1 MDVNPTGS
9 GTPSIVDRAKAI
21 ILQPKAAWPVI
32 EAETTPSGD
41 IFTRYAV
48 PLAAIGPVAQLIGS
62 QLFGFS
68 AFGVT
73 YRPSLAG
80 SLSAAIIGFIL
91 SLVGIFIISFITNKL
106 APKFGGQ
113 ENSRAAFKLV
123 VYSMT
128 ASWLAGIFGLIPSL
142 AFLAIV
148 GLYSFYLF
156 YLGTGPLMKVPPEKA
171 LTYTI
176 VTVLCVI
183 VIYIIIASIS
193 AGVGRLVGGASYGS
207 MEGGTVTSSNGES
220 VAIPG
225 IGTLDTAKLEAATKD
240 MEKAQ
245 NHKAVEPAT
254 LQALLPASIG
264 GFTRSS
270 ISSSKA
276 GPASH
281 AEAVYTTGDKSITLK
296 VSDIAAM
303 GAIAGMAGAFGVE
316 SNEENADGFER
327 TSTVDG
333 NLTTE
338 KWNRSSNSGSYSTM
352 IAKRFMIEAEGD
364 AGSID
369 ELKAATARID
379 TGKLATLANN

>member
-1 MDVNPTGS
+1 MDVNPVGS
-9 GTPSIVDRAKAI
+9 GAPSIVDRAKAI
-21 ILQPKAAWPVI
+21 ILQPKAEWPVI
-32 EAETTPSGD
+32 QTEATPSGE

-48 PLAAIGPVAQLIGS
+48 PLAAIGPVAQLLGS

-80 SLSAAIIGFIL
+80 SLSMAIIGFIL
-91 SLVGIFIISFITNKL
+91 SLLGIFIISFIANKL
-106 APKFGGQ
+106 APKFGGEQ
-113 ENSRAAFKLV
+113 SSRMAFKLV

-128 ASWLAGIFGLIPSL
+128 ASWLAGIFGLVPSL
-142 AFLAIV
+142 SFLAII

-156 YLGTGPLMKVPPEKA
+156 YTGVGPLMKVPPEKA

-176 VTVLCVI
+176 VTVLCVL
-183 VIYIIIASIS
+183 VIYIIIASVT
-193 AGVGRLVGGASYGS
+193 AGVGRLVGGTSYGN
-207 MEGGTVTSSNGES
+207 MEGGSVTSSDGKTM
-220 VAIPG
+220 AIPG
-225 IGTLDTAKLEAATKD
+225 LGTVDTAKLEQAAKD
-240 MEKAQ
+240 VENSQ
-245 NHKAVEPAT
+245 NRTAIEPAT

-264 GFTRSS
+264 GYQRSS

-281 AEAVYTTGDKSITLK
+281 AEAVYTAGDKSITLK

-303 GAIAGMAGAFGVE
+303 GALAGMAGAFGVE
-316 SNEENADGFER
+316 SNEENADGYER
-327 TSTVDG
+327 TTTVDG

-338 KWNRSSNSGSYSTM
+338 KWNRTSSSGTYSTM

-369 ELKAATARID
+369 ELKAAASRID
-379 TGKLATLANN
+379 TGKLAGLANN